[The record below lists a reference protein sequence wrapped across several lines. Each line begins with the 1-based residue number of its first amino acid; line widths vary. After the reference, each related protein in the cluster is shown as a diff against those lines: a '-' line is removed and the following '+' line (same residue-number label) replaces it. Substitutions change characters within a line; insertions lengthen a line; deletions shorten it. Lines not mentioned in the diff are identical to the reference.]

1 MFFLVPLVR
10 FLLKVILALIS
21 SLFVCK
27 IELKSFSHFQAKN
40 LFFFFNNF
48 GGTTL
53 KYLEIYF
60 NVLPILS
67 SGSFMEYGDIYTM
80 KTWNPLNYILKGWT
94 LQNTSII
101 MCKRDL
107 RWPCE
112 PFLVAHK
119 KFVDPCFIQLNQ
131 FLKK

>member
-10 FLLKVILALIS
+10 FLLKIILALIS
-21 SLFVCK
+21 SLFVR
-27 IELKSFSHFQAKN
+27 LNLSHLVIFK
-40 LFFFFNNF
+40 LRIFFFFFNNF